1 MIVSLQ
7 TGPAVTFPLL
17 EFLQWHYGVRVVRYL
32 QQPTPILEGYES
44 YIYQFQLQ
52 PSEGFP
58 RAFSRPLILKL
69 YSNHNGEKRLH
80 HEFAVQRRMHSL
92 GYPTPEPILYECQSD
107 WFRGPFMI
115 MEVIPGKN
123 LLHLL
128 LQYPWK
134 IVRGPGWMAQM
145 QARLH
150 RLPTAEFSG
159 SSEPFLE
166 RQLQTIQDQME
177 AHDLYGLLA
186 GYDWLWRHRP
196 VLSERP
202 SIVHLDFHPI
212 NLMFEH
218 DQCRGVLD
226 WCDADV
232 GDRHADVAV
241 TLTLIRTAP
250 VAVASFRQ
258 RLATWPGR
266 WLLYRR
272 YLRAYRRLLPLDD
285 GKLSYYMAWAALRRL
300 CRYGT
305 WLRAGPQITGSK
317 PACLGL
323 LRRDRIDVLRRCFW
337 EQTGVQ
343 VRL

>member
-1 MIVSLQ
+1 
-7 TGPAVTFPLL
+7 
-17 EFLQWHYGVRVVRYL
+17 
-32 QQPTPILEGYES
+32 
-44 YIYQFQLQ
+44 
-52 PSEGFP
+52 
-58 RAFSRPLILKL
+58 
-69 YSNHNGEKRLH
+69 
-80 HEFAVQRRMHSL
+80 
-92 GYPTPEPILYECQSD
+92 
-107 WFRGPFMI
+107 
-115 MEVIPGKN
+115 
-123 LLHLL
+123 
-128 LQYPWK
+128 
-134 IVRGPGWMAQM
+134 
-145 QARLH
+145 
-150 RLPTAEFSG
+150 
-159 SSEPFLE
+159 
-166 RQLQTIQDQME
+166 
-177 AHDLYGLLA
+177 
-186 GYDWLWRHRP
+186 
-196 VLSERP
+196 
-202 SIVHLDFHPI
+202 VHLDFHPI